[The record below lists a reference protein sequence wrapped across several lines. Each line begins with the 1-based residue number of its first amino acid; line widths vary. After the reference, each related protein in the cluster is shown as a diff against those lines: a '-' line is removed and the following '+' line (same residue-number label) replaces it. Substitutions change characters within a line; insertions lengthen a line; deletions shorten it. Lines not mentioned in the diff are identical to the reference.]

1 LLARITRHMRDH
13 FQVSNSS
20 LSVLPLLNNYY
31 LEQFTNSQPRYL
43 PSIDGQVAKIQQR
56 CTLIALGL
64 IAAVVAY
71 VALQLLIHATQ
82 HKGEPRLLES
92 KLPFFDSAIGILQH
106 RANYLS
112 KLR

>member
-1 LLARITRHMRDH
+1 MKPTEPTDTCELALLSGIYGMMALLIAHRFFSSRISQRTKIAGEDQLLARITRHMRDH

-56 CTLIALGL
+56 CTH
-64 IAAVVAY
+64 
-71 VALQLLIHATQ
+71 LL
-82 HKGEPRLLES
+82 
-92 KLPFFDSAIGILQH
+92 
-106 RANYLS
+106 LS
-112 KLR
+112 V